1 MQTPADPD
9 GSPRDAPAFP
19 AEAVEWLIDGPRRK
33 VTSLAPAYLTAAMAR
48 AGHHLMAMPPDD
60 TPVLDAVVASNQL
73 PGDLDRLATRLR
85 SRGRFGLVCSRRDQR
100 IPWARKLDR
109 VLGLDQ
115 MAEPADIAAPLLA
128 AARFAEVEET
138 TYRYWQVVN
147 HESLELILRAE
158 LSTLEPADRESRI
171 TAALE
176 LYADYGRGVDGMQMP
191 WVSTCYR
198 AVVVDGIWTDGV
210 STGGSTTASGST
222 AGDSTPAEADLF
234 DSSSDATLLI
244 DFR

>member
-33 VTSLAPAYLTAAMAR
+33 VAALASAYLTEAVSR
-48 AGHHLMAMPPDD
+48 AGHHLMAMPPEG

-73 PGDLDRLATRLR
+73 PDDVDALATRLR
-85 SRGRFGLVCSRRDQR
+85 SGGRLGLVCSRRDQR

-109 VLGLDQ
+109 ILGLDQ
-115 MAEPADIAAPLLA
+115 APEPAEIAAPLA
-128 AARFAEVEET
+128 GSARFADVEEA
-138 TYRYWQVVN
+138 TYRSWQVVN
-147 HESLELILRAE
+147 HESLEAMLRVE
-158 LSTLEPADRESRI
+158 LARLEPADRDSRI
-171 TAALE
+171 AEALE

-198 AVVVDGIWTDGV
+198 AVVIDGIWAAPEADP
-210 STGGSTTASGST
+210 TGAHSNGTTTEGSPGSE
-222 AGDSTPAEADLF
+222 DDLF
-234 DSSSDATLLI
+234 DSSADATLLI